1 MLVCTDLARPN
12 PNRSPNLNPN
22 PNPNPKPNPSR
33 SPNPDQAR
41 AEQLR
46 ISHEAHELSKTE
58 SSLRGEQLRSTMDTL
73 ETERAR
79 AQRENGVLRLLQQQ
93 QQATAATAKGL
104 LAELASERERVAL
117 LELRLAE
124 RDAHAAASLEELHA
138 AANPDPNPNPNS
150 QP

>member
-1 MLVCTDLARPN
+1 
-12 PNRSPNLNPN
+12 
-22 PNPNPKPNPSR
+22 
-33 SPNPDQAR
+33 
-41 AEQLR
+41 
-46 ISHEAHELSKTE
+46 
-58 SSLRGEQLRSTMDTL
+58 MDTL

-124 RDAHAAASLEELHA
+124 RDAHAAASLEELRA
-138 AANPDPNPNPNS
+138 AELRGEGREARLGLLQRQIATRASEVRMRDNPNPNPNPS
-150 QP
+150 PNPTLYRDARCATRATTTFSIGCARAG